1 MRKMEKEER
10 NMLGKRKEEERV
22 SESEKGRYRQVDR
35 QTERQI
41 DR

>member
-22 SESEKGRYRQVDR
+22 SESEKLRDRQVDR
-35 QTERQI
+35 KTGRQI